1 MSYDVVGTGRQTWG
15 MCARRKRRKPE
26 CLTSSGARVLVQL
39 FTTRCRMGLRDR
51 GGHDTLD
58 PLACK
63 GLIVLATL
71 VPSTVARSMS
81 CLIELVSSVG
91 AVDTLGTEG
100 DGLLDLSIQRT
111 RRRVRRVSMGL
122 STQSLTSLR

>member
-1 MSYDVVGTGRQTWG
+1 
-15 MCARRKRRKPE
+15 
-26 CLTSSGARVLVQL
+26 
-39 FTTRCRMGLRDR
+39 MGLRDR

-71 VPSTVARSMS
+71 VPSIVARSMS

-111 RRRVRRVSMGL
+111 RRRVRRDSMGL